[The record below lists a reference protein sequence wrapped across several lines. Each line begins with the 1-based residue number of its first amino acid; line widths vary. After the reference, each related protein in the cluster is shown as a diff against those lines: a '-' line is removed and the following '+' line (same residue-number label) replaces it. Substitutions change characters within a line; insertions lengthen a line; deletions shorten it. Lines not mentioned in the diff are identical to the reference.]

1 MPDAH
6 ASQHR
11 LDGYLHDLR
20 RALRGLPEDH
30 VSDIVNELR
39 SHVLDKATLGGELT
53 SDAVESA
60 LAGLGS
66 PEDLARQYR
75 TNHVLL
81 RAQSAHSPLTILRGL
96 LRAAS
101 ISVAGVFVLVGSAV
115 GFALCAAVVLC
126 AALKA
131 LHPDTAGLWIGPEG
145 DLSLRLGF
153 AAPPSGS
160 RELLGWWIA
169 PIGFAMGLG
178 LYLLTMRFGRWGV
191 HQLRGARPAGEA

>member
-1 MPDAH
+1 MPDDH

-11 LDGYLHDLR
+11 LDRYLHDLR

-39 SHVLDKATLGGELT
+39 SHVLDKATFGEELT

-126 AALKA
+126 AALKV
-131 LHPDTAGLWIGPEG
+131 LHPDAAGLWIGPEG

-153 AAPPSGS
+153 GAPPSGG

-191 HQLRGARPAGEA
+191 RQLRGARPAGEA